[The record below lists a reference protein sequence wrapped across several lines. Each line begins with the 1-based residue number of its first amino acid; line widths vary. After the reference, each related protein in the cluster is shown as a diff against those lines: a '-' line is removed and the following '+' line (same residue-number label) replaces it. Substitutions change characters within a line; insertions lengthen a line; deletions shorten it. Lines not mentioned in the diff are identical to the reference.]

1 LHPEVEA
8 DRREKTA
15 YEEFLMKRL
24 IRSAA
29 MLLLVLVVT
38 LAIAADKAKTLYKKG
53 KDAEDRQNYEQ
64 AYDYYK
70 QAYDLK
76 PGDLSYRSAFERL
89 RFLAGASH
97 VHRGQLLREAGQLD
111 TALAEFQKAVDLD
124 PSSAIAQQELLHTKQ
139 MIEAAKNTVPKAA
152 VAPPSGVQKRLDE
165 AAGPVELT
173 AISNV
178 PINLKIT
185 EDSKVIYETVGKL
198 AGINA
203 LFDPDYTS
211 RRIKIELNNV
221 SLEEALQIIAL
232 ESKTFWRPV
241 TPNTIF
247 IAADNPAKRK
257 DLEQSVIKTFY
268 LANLSQ
274 PTELQDVVNAMR
286 QILEISRIQPLPT
299 QSAIVVRGTPD
310 QIALAQK
317 LVGDLDKAK
326 AEVIVD
332 VAVLQINRDKSR
344 TLGINPPTSATVA
357 LQNNITNTTT
367 APGSTT
373 SNLTTGSTSST
384 SGTPNQLNLN
394 QINNLNATDFTIT
407 IPQATATALF
417 SDTSTKLLQKPQIRA
432 VDGQKASLKIGD
444 RVPVATGSFQPGIG
458 GVGINPLVNTQFQ
471 YLDVGVNIDITPK
484 VHANGEVTLKITMD
498 ISSVT
503 GTSNIGGISQPV
515 IGQRKIEH
523 EVRLKEGEV
532 NLLGGMLED
541 SQTKSM
547 TGIPGLSQIPILKY
561 LFGQSTTDHS
571 ETETVFVL
579 IPHIVRAHEYNDMN
593 QSALDVGTA
602 NAIELRRVSHPSA
615 PVTPAQAPAQQPPA
629 QPQGMTAPATVPPNQ
644 ASTVAAPSGP
654 ASFSFDPAT
663 ITQAAG
669 STFAVNVLL
678 NGAQNA
684 YSVPLQISYDPK
696 MLQVVN
702 VSNGSFLSHDGQ
714 AVALVHRDDDS
725 SGTLQITATRPPG
738 SGGVS
743 GGGTV
748 VTLTLAAKAAGQSTL
763 TIARGG
769 VRDPGMQS
777 APAAGA
783 AVTVTIQ

>member
-1 LHPEVEA
+1 
-8 DRREKTA
+8 
-15 YEEFLMKRL
+15 MKRL

-29 MLLLVLVVT
+29 MVLLVLAVS
-38 LAIAADKAKTLYKKG
+38 LAIAADKAKTVYNKG
-53 KDAEDRQNYEQ
+53 KDAEARQNYEQ
-64 AYDYYK
+64 AYDFYR

-76 PGDLSYRSAFERL
+76 PGDLTYRSAFERL

-97 VHRGQLLREAGQLD
+97 VHRGQLLSEAGQLD
-111 TALAEFQKAVDLD
+111 AALAEFQKAIEID
-124 PSSAIAQQELLHTKQ
+124 PSSAIAQQEIRHTKQ
-139 MIEAAKNTVPKAA
+139 MIDAAKATGPKSAA
-152 VAPPSGVQKRLDE
+152 PPPPSGLQKRLAE
-165 AAGPVELT
+165 AGGPVEL
-173 AISNV
+173 ASISNV

-221 SLEEALQIIAL
+221 SLEEALEIIAL

-286 QILEISRIQPLPT
+286 QILEISRIQPLPS

-310 QIALAQK
+310 QIALASK
-317 LVGDLDKAK
+317 LIGDLDKAK

-332 VAVLQINRDKSR
+332 VAVLQINRDKSK

-367 APGSTT
+367 NTGSTT
-373 SNLTTGSTSST
+373 SSLTSGTTSST
-384 SGTPNQLNLN
+384 TGTPNQLNLN

-417 SDTSTKLLQKPQIRA
+417 SDTSTKLIQKPQIRA
-432 VDGQKASLKIGD
+432 IDGQKASLKIGD

-484 VHANGEVTLKITMD
+484 VHSNGEVTLKVVMD

-532 NLLGGMLED
+532 NMLGGMLED
-541 SQTKSM
+541 SQTKSL

-561 LFGQSTTDHS
+561 LFGQTNTDHS

-593 QSALDVGTA
+593 QEALDVGTA
-602 NAIELRRVSHPSA
+602 NAIELRRVSHQAA
-615 PVTPAQAPAQQPPA
+615 PVPVPAVQPQATPAPIPAPANQPPGSA
-629 QPQGMTAPATVPPNQ
+629 AVSPAGPAT
-644 ASTVAAPSGP
+644 
-654 ASFSFDPAT
+654 FSFDPASV
-663 ITQAAG
+663 TQPTG
-669 STFAVNVLL
+669 STFAVNVVLS
-678 NGAQNA
+678 GAQNA

-702 VSNGSFLSHDGQ
+702 VSNGNFLSHDGQ

-725 SGTLQITATRPPG
+725 TGTLQITATRPPG
-738 SGGVS
+738 AAGISGQ
-743 GGGTV
+743 GTV
-748 VTLTLAAKAAGQSTL
+748 VTLTLVAKAPGQSTL

-783 AVTVTIQ
+783 AMNVTIQ